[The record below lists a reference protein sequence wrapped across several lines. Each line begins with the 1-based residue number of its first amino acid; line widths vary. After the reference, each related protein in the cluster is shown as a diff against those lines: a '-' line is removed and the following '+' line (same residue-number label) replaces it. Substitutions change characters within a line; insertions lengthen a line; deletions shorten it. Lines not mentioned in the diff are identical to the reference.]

1 MTTPSRLRLLDT
13 NIVIPFVREG
23 SIGQAIDARFQLR
36 ARPDRPLLSVISVGE
51 ALAFARRRGWGA
63 PSVDALAAVLR
74 ELVVVDI
81 TSRAVLDRY
90 AEIDTFLKRN
100 GRTVGDND
108 TWIAACASA
117 AEATLLTTDR
127 DFDPLHGSYLERVW
141 IDPRNPGEGPA
152 S

>member
-13 NIVIPFVREG
+13 NIVILLVRDG
-23 SIGQAIDARFQLR
+23 PIAQAIDARFQLR
-36 ARPDRPLLSVISVGE
+36 SRPERPLLSVVSVGE

-63 PSVDALAAVLR
+63 SSVDALAAALR
-74 ELVVVDI
+74 ELVIVDI
-81 TSRAVLDRY
+81 ISRAVLDRY

-117 AEATLLTTDR
+117 AEPTLLTTDR
-127 DFDPLHGSYLERVW
+127 DFDPLHGRYLERVW
-141 IDPRNPGEGPA
+141 IDPRDPGEGPV